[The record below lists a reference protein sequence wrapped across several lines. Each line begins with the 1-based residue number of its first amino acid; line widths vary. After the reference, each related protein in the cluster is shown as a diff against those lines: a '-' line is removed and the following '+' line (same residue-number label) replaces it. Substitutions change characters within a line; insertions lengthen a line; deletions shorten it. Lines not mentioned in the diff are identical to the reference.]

1 MPIYIHMYIPH
12 HDSPTGKSAKSVTIA
27 DPAKMCVSFRVTVAG
42 SNLCFDSFPNT
53 STSVKMTAIMA
64 SNPRMFAFCMSA
76 FWVSAETAPPPL
88 NAIALRWRS
97 TCGIKRHAP
106 IHAAGDRDVCKIEQ
120 AVHAGTCSAGAVC
133 AHITRNVA
141 STSSFFKQLEGMS
154 MLRQKVKRKNE
165 ICSTKLLSQYCLMRW

>member
-1 MPIYIHMYIPH
+1 MYVCIHVHIPH

-64 SNPRMFAFCMSA
+64 SSPRTFAFWMSL
-76 FWVSAETAPPPL
+76 PPL
-88 NAIALRWRS
+88 NAIALRWCS

-106 IHAAGDRDVCKIEQ
+106 KNAGGDRDVCKIEQ
-120 AVHAGTCSAGAVC
+120 AVHACTGSAGAVR

-141 STSSFFKQLEGMS
+141 STSTFFKLLEG
-154 MLRQKVKRKNE
+154 MLRQKVKCKDE
-165 ICSTKLLSQYCLMRW
+165 AS